1 MREDVKPVNG
11 DEISLV
17 EINEALRDK
26 WAWIAGVAVL
36 GGGIGIAV
44 AMALPKKFEASVYLE
59 PPRAAQYMGVNET
72 RTSISGL
79 PWVSSDD
86 LYGYFLSQLRSDASK
101 LAFFEK
107 VYLPSLDEQPES
119 VLAKNALYAQVI
131 GKLVTVDE
139 PSSKKGRPLYKVT
152 MRAPT
157 GDQVVQ
163 WMNAYLH
170 QVEDAAR
177 VQWVADTQQVIDATI
192 KNTQKEIAE
201 KTALAVKLREDHE
214 VRLSEALRV
223 AKSVGQHAPQLTVG
237 QLPKQDGVAAFSDGS
252 SLYARGARSLGAE
265 IDVLRAR
272 EDESAFIEGLRQAQ
286 AKLDALQEQNLSSKE
301 IGMYR
306 IDGQLLQPA
315 KPVFP
320 KKSVMAVLGVL
331 IGMFGSVT
339 WALVKS
345 ASVRRREGYFSQK
358 VHSNGNANLSN
369 GSLLPGQRSA

>member
-1 MREDVKPVNG
+1 MQVKSD
-11 DEISLV
+11 DEVSLA
-17 EINEALRDK
+17 EIYAALREK
-26 WAWIAGVAVL
+26 WVSIVGLAVL
-36 GGGIGIAV
+36 GGGVGIAL
-44 AMALPKKFEASVYLE
+44 AMVLPKKFEASVYLE

-79 PWVSSDD
+79 PWVSSED

-119 VLAKNALYAQVI
+119 VLAKSALYAQVM

-157 GDQVVQ
+157 GDRVVE

-177 VQWVADTQQVIDATI
+177 VRWVSDTQRVIDATV

-201 KTALAVKLREDHE
+201 KTALAIKLREDHE

-223 AKSVGQHAPQLTVG
+223 AKSVGQHAPQLTMG
-237 QLPKQDGVAAFSDGS
+237 QLPKQDGVTAFSDGS

-301 IGMYR
+301 VGMYR

-315 KPVFP
+315 RPVFP
-320 KKSVMAVLGVL
+320 KKSIMATLGVL
-331 IGMFGSVT
+331 IGVFTGVA
-339 WALVKS
+339 WAFVKS
-345 ASVRRREGYFSQK
+345 GGIRRREGYFS
-358 VHSNGNANLSN
+358 ANERPIGGASLKSGALLS
-369 GSLLPGQRSA
+369 GHRSA